1 MRVKAFTLI
10 EILIVVVILGIIAA
24 VAIPQIFG
32 MGDMG
37 KLSTLKMNLSAV
49 RGQIELYRLHHGGA
63 FPTDL
68 VRQITTRTD
77 PQGNPG
83 TECGPYLAQFPVNPF
98 VAAAADEVDDAK
110 GGGNKGWYYNPATGE
125 FTPDDDAHLAL

>member
-1 MRVKAFTLI
+1 MRVKGFTLI

-32 MGDMG
+32 VDDMG

-49 RGQIELYRLHHGGA
+49 RGQIELYHLHHGMTL
-63 FPTDL
+63 PSDL
-68 VRQITTRTD
+68 VRQLTSRTD
-77 PQGNPG
+77 AQGNAG
-83 TECGPYLAQFPVNPF
+83 DQFGPYLTQFPVNPF
-98 VAAAADEVDDAK
+98 AAVAADEVDDTK

-125 FTPDDDAHLAL
+125 FTPDDDAHVGL